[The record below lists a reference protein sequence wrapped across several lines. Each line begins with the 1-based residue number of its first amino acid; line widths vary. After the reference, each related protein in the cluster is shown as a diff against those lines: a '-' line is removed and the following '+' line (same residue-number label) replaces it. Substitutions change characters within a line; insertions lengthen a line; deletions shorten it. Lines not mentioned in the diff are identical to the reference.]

1 MIELVDIPVKYFPP
15 AVAVPSGETVRLS
28 VALNPLG
35 INLSN
40 WVSARNAYGNP
51 EGASDAW

>member
-1 MIELVDIPVKYFPP
+1 MPVKYFPP
-15 AVAVPSGETVRLS
+15 AVAVPSVAIVRES

-40 WVSARNAYGNP
+40 CVSARNAYGNP
-51 EGASDAW
+51 AGESDAW